1 MAVVSFRLRTSHIF
15 MNVFH
20 DLWLTLIM
28 SSSLEDNKTM
38 SGHYIKTMFINIRTS
53 TNFGVKKENNFDT
66 NLICMSDIEN
76 SDFYS

>member
-1 MAVVSFRLRTSHIF
+1 
-15 MNVFH
+15 
-20 DLWLTLIM
+20 M

-53 TNFGVKKENNFDT
+53 TSFGVKKENNFDT

>member
-1 MAVVSFRLRTSHIF
+1 
-15 MNVFH
+15 
-20 DLWLTLIM
+20 M

-53 TNFGVKKENNFDT
+53 TNFDVKKENNFDT

-76 SDFYS
+76 SNFYSKISFIFSVQRNCESEKLPAVF